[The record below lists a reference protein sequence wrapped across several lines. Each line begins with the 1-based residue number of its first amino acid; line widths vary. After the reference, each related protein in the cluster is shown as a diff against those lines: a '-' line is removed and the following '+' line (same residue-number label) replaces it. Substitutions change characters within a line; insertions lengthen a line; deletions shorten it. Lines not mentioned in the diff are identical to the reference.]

1 VNEEQK
7 KKIERRYEEA
17 KQDGVKFW
25 PDIIYKDL
33 LMSFGIFLLLVLL
46 ATFVGVAAEPKA
58 DPSDTS
64 YIPRPEWYFLFLF
77 EFLKFIPGQL
87 EWVGTTIIPLLAVAV
102 LFALPFLDKSPTRYW
117 KKRRWGVSIMGVV
130 VLAMVGL
137 TIRAVATTPEQEEG
151 ALATTVREKVVLGQ
165 DLYSIHCVECHG
177 PDGGGGEVVGVEG
190 LEGVVLKPIN
200 SRDEMYTRS
209 DKTLEAI
216 VNYGQQDLGMPPYG
230 LAYGG
235 PLQLSEIEAMV
246 TFMRYTWDD
255 RIELPPEAAAA
266 GAIPDL
272 AEGEV
277 PSYEVHISRI
287 VKRYCVSCHREGKE
301 NNNYLMTSYEE
312 ILTTGDSAPNNV
324 TAGDLDSYL
333 IQTINGNTVYDPET
347 GEEISQQMPPTKL
360 LKEEYIRIFEEWV
373 LHGMPETA
381 DQAEALSP
389 TPTPAAA
396 PETEPGE

>member
-7 KKIERRYEEA
+7 KKIERRYQDA

-33 LMSFGIFLLLVLL
+33 LMSFGIFLLLILL

-102 LFALPFLDKSPTRYW
+102 LFVLPFLDRSPTRYW
-117 KKRRWGVSIMGVV
+117 KKRRWGITTMGVV

-151 ALATTVREKVVLGQ
+151 ALATTVHEKVVLGQ

-177 PDGGGGEVVGVEG
+177 PEGGGGEVIGVEG

-235 PLQLSEIEAMV
+235 PLQLSEIEALV

-255 RIELPPEAAAA
+255 RIELPPETAAA
-266 GAIPDL
+266 GAVPEL
-272 AEGEV
+272 KPGEV
-277 PSYEVHISRI
+277 PSYEEHISKI

-301 NNNYLMTSYEE
+301 NNNYLMTTYDEM
-312 ILTTGDSAPNNV
+312 LNTGDSAPNNLIP
-324 TAGDLDSYL
+324 GDLDSYL
-333 IQTINGNTVYDPET
+333 IQTINGNSVYDPET
-347 GEEISQQMPPTKL
+347 GEEITQQMPPTKL
-360 LKEEYIRIFEEWV
+360 LKEEYIRMFEEWV
-373 LHGMPETA
+373 LHEMPETA
-381 DQAEALSP
+381 EEAKALSP

-396 PETEPGE
+396 PEGDTGE